1 MHHACV
7 NNLYY
12 LVLADP
18 KSLPLSKFFVL
29 FYMVAEEK
37 LHQVS
42 SIIIYHVLKYYRIV
56 ISDP

>member
-42 SIIIYHVLKYYRIV
+42 SIIIYHVLKYYCH
-56 ISDP
+56 